1 MGERA
6 TGRRERRRAFLLG
19 AGALALPLLMPRAV
33 AGAAKAALDVRRHG
47 ARGDGRAKDT
57 RAIQSAIDA
66 AARTG
71 GTVYFPP
78 GAYVSG
84 TLRMRSRT
92 TLRLDAGATLIAS
105 RDDAD
110 FDPPEK
116 PGYDTF
122 ADVETRDFSF
132 ALLQGRGL
140 RQIAIVGPGR
150 IDGARSS
157 REGPKPIALRE
168 CRDVRIH
175 GVSIANAGN
184 YNVSLLGCD
193 DVDIGDVTIEN
204 GYADGITPDCCR
216 NVRIRG
222 CRIESRDD
230 AIVLKTSLALGRRR
244 PTENVTVSGCHLV
257 TLHNGL
263 KLGTESSG
271 DFRRITFRDCSIVG
285 RRHAWKGELTSGV
298 ALTSVDGG
306 ILEDVTVSG
315 IRMTDVRTPLFVR
328 LGRRGRGQTVR
339 AAGAV
344 RNVAISDVVATGAS
358 GTSSI
363 MGVRGEPI
371 MRIALQR
378 IRVAALGGR
387 PLELVSGEVPEADRM
402 YPDAG
407 LVGELPAYGLYCRH
421 VVRLTLDD
429 LDLSVARPDP
439 RPAVLL
445 DTVRDVTVRG
455 LRATPPA
462 DGGTALVTLR
472 ASGE

>member
-1 MGERA
+1 MGERT

-19 AGALALPLLMPRAV
+19 AGALAFPLLMPRAV
-33 AGAAKAALDVRRHG
+33 AGAGKTAVDVRRHG
-47 ARGDGRAKDT
+47 ARGDGRASDT

-66 AARTG
+66 AARSS

-84 TLRMRSRT
+84 TLRLRSRI
-92 TLRLDAGATLIAS
+92 TLRLDADATLIAS
-105 RDDAD
+105 RDDGD
-110 FDPPEK
+110 FDPPED

-150 IDGARSS
+150 IDGGRSS

-168 CRDVRIH
+168 CRDVRIR

-184 YNVSLLGCD
+184 YAVSLLGCD
-193 DVDIGDVTIEN
+193 DVDIADVTIEN

-216 NVRIRG
+216 NVRIAR

-244 PTENVTVSGCHLV
+244 PTEDVTVSGCHLV

-271 DFRRITFRDCSIVG
+271 DFRRISFRKCSIVG
-285 RRHAWKGELTSGV
+285 RRHAWKGELTGGV
-298 ALTSVDGG
+298 TLTSVDGG
-306 ILEDVTVSG
+306 ILEDVTVSD
-315 IRMTDVRTPLFVR
+315 IRMADVRTPLFVR

-339 AAGAV
+339 TTGTL
-344 RNVAISDVVATGAS
+344 RNVAIADVVATGAS

-371 MRIALQR
+371 VGIALR
-378 IRVAALGGR
+378 RVRVAALGGR

-402 YPDAG
+402 YPDG
-407 LVGELPAYGLYCRH
+407 GWVGELPAYGLYCRH
-421 VVRLTLDD
+421 VARLTLDD
-429 LDLSVARPDP
+429 LDLSVTRPDP

-445 DTVRDVTVRG
+445 DTVRDVTVRR
-455 LRATPPA
+455 LRAMPPA
-462 DGGTALVTLR
+462 DGGAALATLR